1 MKKNYLKILALCLV
15 AAMTMFA
22 FAGCGEG
29 GTKTGGN
36 NEGNQ
41 VFVIGSIGPLT
52 GGAASYGNSA
62 KNGEQIAVD
71 EINAAGGVAGYQ
83 LQLIAEDDQH
93 DAEKSVNA
101 YNNLMD
107 KGMNALIGSV
117 TSVPCI
123 AVTEVSKVDGILQV
137 TPSASAA
144 AAAQYDNCFRIC
156 FTDPQQGEHMAQYI
170 WDQGITSTAVLYD
183 VSDAYS
189 SGIYN
194 AFDTAYKAL
203 GGTVTAAE
211 SFNSGDVDFKT
222 QLTSI
227 KNSGAQAL
235 FMPFYYQEVA
245 YVANQAGDVGL
256 DVPYFGCDGW
266 DGVIKQL
273 NGDTT
278 LIDGAAFLT
287 PFIASATDEKTVAF
301 VEAYQAAYGAVP
313 DQFAADGYDAVY
325 AIAAALEKAG
335 TADNAALVA
344 AMHEIEI
351 DGVTGHM
358 SWDENGDATKSAII
372 AIVQNGDIVPADA
385 EANAE

>member
-29 GTKTGGN
+29 GTKTEGN
-36 NEGNQ
+36 DDGNQ

>member
-1 MKKNYLKILALCLV
+1 MKKNYLKLLALCMV
-15 AAMTMFA
+15 AVVAMFA
-22 FAGCGEG
+22 FAGCGSD
-29 GTKTGGN
+29 N
-36 NEGNQ
+36 NQQQSNNGANDENK
-41 VFVIGSIGPLT
+41 VFYIGSIGPLT
-52 GGAASYGNSA
+52 GAAASYGTSA
-62 KNGEQIAVD
+62 KQGEEIAVA
-71 EINAAGGVAGYQ
+71 EINAAGGVAGYTFE
-83 LQLIAEDDQH
+83 LLAEDDQH

-101 YNNLMD
+101 YNTLMD
-107 KGMNALIGSV
+107 KGMNALVGSV

-123 AVTEVSKVDGILQV
+123 AVTEESHADGLLQI
-137 TPSASAA
+137 TPSGSAI

-170 WDQGITSTAVLYD
+170 YDQGITNCAVLYD

-189 SGIYN
+189 SGIYE
-194 AFDTAYKAL
+194 AFVAAYEGL

-211 SFNSGDVDFKT
+211 SFASGDVDFHT

-256 DVPYFGCDGW
+256 DVPYFGSDGW

-273 NGDTT
+273 EGDTT
-278 LIDGAAFLT
+278 LINGSAFLT
-287 PFIASATDEKTVAF
+287 PFIPSATDEKTVGF
-301 VEAYQAAYGAVP
+301 VTAYQEAYGAVP

-335 TADNAALVA
+335 SADNAALVA
-344 AMHEIEI
+344 AMYDIEI

-358 SWDENGDATKSAII
+358 SWDENGDATKDAII
-372 AIVQNGDIVPADA
+372 AIIQDGDITQA
-385 EANAE
+385 E

>member
-1 MKKNYLKILALCLV
+1 MKKNYFKLLALCMI
-15 AAMTMFA
+15 AAMAMFA
-22 FAGCGEG
+22 FAGCGSDS
-29 GTKTGGN
+29 GTKQGG
-36 NEGNQ
+36 EGDGNQ

-52 GGAASYGNSA
+52 GGAASYGTSA

-71 EINAAGGVAGYQ
+71 EINAAGGVAGYTF
-83 LQLIAEDDQH
+83 QLIAEDDQH

-107 KGMNALIGSV
+107 KGMNALVGSV

-123 AVTEVSKVDGILQV
+123 AVTEVSKIDGVLQI

-144 AAAQYDNCFRIC
+144 PAAQYDNCFRIC

-170 WDQGITSTAVLYD
+170 WDQGIENTAVLYD

-194 AFDTAYKAL
+194 AFDAAYKQL
-203 GGTVTAAE
+203 GGTITTAE

-222 QLTSI
+222 QLTTI
-227 KNSGAQAL
+227 KNSGAEAL

-278 LIDGAAFLT
+278 LINGAAFLT

-301 VEAYQAAYGAVP
+301 VEAYKAAFGAEP

-335 TADNAALVA
+335 SADNEALVA
-344 AMHEIEI
+344 AMYEIEI
-351 DGVTGHM
+351 DGLTGHM

-372 AIVQNGDIVPADA
+372 AIVQDGDIVPA
-385 EANAE
+385 E

>member
-1 MKKNYLKILALCLV
+1 MKKNYLKLFALCMV
-15 AAMTMFA
+15 AVVALFA
-22 FAGCGEG
+22 FAGCGNDNDQTQG
-29 GTKTGGN
+29 GGN
-36 NEGNQ
+36 TGDDESK
-41 VFVIGSIGPLT
+41 VFIIGSIGPLT

-62 KNGEQIAVD
+62 KQGEEIAVA
-71 EINAAGGVAGYQ
+71 EINAAGGVAGYT
-83 LQLIAEDDQH
+83 LQLLAEDDQH
-93 DAEKSVNA
+93 DAEKAVSA
-101 YNNLMD
+101 YNTLMD
-107 KGMNALIGSV
+107 KDMNALIGAV

-123 AVTEVSKVDGILQV
+123 AVTEESHADNLLQI

-156 FTDPQQGEHMAQYI
+156 FTDPQQGQHMADYI
-170 WDQGITSTAVLYD
+170 YAQGVTSCAVLYD

-189 SGIYN
+189 SGIYE
-194 AFDTAYKAL
+194 AFVAAYEAL
-203 GGTVTAAE
+203 GGTVAAAE
-211 SFNSGDVDFKT
+211 SFASGDVDFHT

-256 DVPYFGCDGW
+256 SVPYYGCDGW

-273 NGDTT
+273 EGDTT
-278 LIDGAAFLT
+278 LINGAAFLT
-287 PFIASATDEKTVAF
+287 PFFANATDEKTVGF
-301 VEAYQAAYGAVP
+301 VTAYQEAYGAVP

-335 TADNAALVA
+335 SADSEALIA

-351 DGVTGHM
+351 EGVTGKM
-358 SWDENGDATKSAII
+358 SWDENGDATKEAII
-372 AIVQNGDIVPADA
+372 AIVQDGDTVPA
-385 EANAE
+385 E

>member
-372 AIVQNGDIVPADA
+372 AIVENGDIVPADA

>member
-22 FAGCGEG
+22 FAGCGES

-36 NEGNQ
+36 DDGNQ

>member
-36 NEGNQ
+36 DDGNQ

>member
-22 FAGCGEG
+22 FAGCGDG

-36 NEGNQ
+36 DEGNQ

-335 TADNAALVA
+335 SADNAALVA

-385 EANAE
+385 E

>member
-1 MKKNYLKILALCLV
+1 MKKNYLKLLALCMV
-15 AAMTMFA
+15 AVMALFA
-22 FAGCGEG
+22 FAGCGSDNNG
-29 GTKTGGN
+29 NQQGN
-36 NEGNQ
+36 NNSDDENK

-52 GGAASYGNSA
+52 GAAASYGNSA
-62 KNGEQIAVD
+62 KQGEEVAVA
-71 EINAAGGVAGYQ
+71 EINAAGGVAGYTFQ
-83 LQLIAEDDQH
+83 LLAEDDQH

-101 YNNLMD
+101 YNTLMD
-107 KGMNALIGSV
+107 KGMNALVGAV

-123 AVTEVSKVDGILQV
+123 AVTEESHADGLLQI
-137 TPSASAA
+137 TPSGSAA

-156 FTDPQQGEHMAQYI
+156 FTDPQQGQHMADYI
-170 WDQGITSTAVLYD
+170 FTEQGITSCAVLYD

-189 SGIYN
+189 SGIRD
-194 AFDTAYKAL
+194 AFVEAYKAL
-203 GGTVTAAE
+203 GGTVAADE
-211 SFNSGDVDFKT
+211 SFASGDVDFHT
-222 QLTSI
+222 QLTTI
-227 KNSGAQAL
+227 KNSGAEAL

-256 DVPYFGCDGW
+256 EVPYFGCDGW

-278 LIDGAAFLT
+278 LVDGSAFLT
-287 PFIASATDEKTVAF
+287 PFLPNATDEKTVAF
-301 VEAYQAAYGAVP
+301 VAAYQEAYGAIP

-335 TADNAALVA
+335 SADNEALVA
-344 AMHEIEI
+344 AMYEIEI

-372 AIVQNGDIVPADA
+372 AIIRDGDAFQA
-385 EANAE
+385 E

>member
-1 MKKNYLKILALCLV
+1 MKKNYLKLLALCMV
-15 AAMTMFA
+15 AVMALFA
-22 FAGCGEG
+22 FAGCNDTSDQQQGNNNDDE
-29 GTKTGGN
+29 TKT
-36 NEGNQ
+36 
-41 VFVIGSIGPLT
+41 FIIGSIGPLT
-52 GGAASYGNSA
+52 GGTASYGLSA
-62 KNGEQIAVD
+62 KQGAEVAVA
-71 EINAAGGVAGYQ
+71 EINANGGVAGYT
-83 LQLIAEDDQH
+83 LQLLAEDGQNF
-93 DAEKSVNA
+93 AEKSVNA
-101 YNNLMD
+101 YNTLMD
-107 KGMNALIGSV
+107 KGMNALVGSV

-123 AVTEVSKVDGILQV
+123 AVTDVSSLDGLLQI

-144 AAAQYDNCFRIC
+144 KAAQYDNCFRIC

-170 WDQGITSTAVLYD
+170 WDQGITNCAVLYD
-183 VSDAYS
+183 TADAYS
-189 SGIYN
+189 SGIN
-194 AFDTAYKAL
+194 DAFQVAYKDL
-203 GGTVTAAE
+203 GGTIATAEA
-211 SFNSGDVDFKT
+211 FNSGDVDFHT

-256 DVPYFGCDGW
+256 KVPYFGCDGW

-273 NGDTT
+273 NGDTS
-278 LIDGAAFLT
+278 LINGAAFLT
-287 PFIASATDEKTVAF
+287 PFFANAEDEKTKGF
-301 VEAYQAAYGAVP
+301 VEAYQQTYGAVP

-335 TADNAALVA
+335 STDNAALVA

-372 AIVQNGDIVPADA
+372 AIVQDGNIVPAQ
-385 EANAE
+385 

>member
-1 MKKNYLKILALCLV
+1 MKKNYLKLLALCMV
-15 AAMTMFA
+15 AVMALFA
-22 FAGCGEG
+22 FAGCGSDNSSNQQ
-29 GTKTGGN
+29 GN
-36 NEGNQ
+36 NNDGEETQ

-52 GGAASYGNSA
+52 GPAASYGNSA
-62 KNGEQIAVD
+62 KQGEEVAVA
-71 EINAAGGVAGYQ
+71 EINAAGGVAGYTFQ
-83 LQLIAEDDQH
+83 LLAEDDQH

-101 YNNLMD
+101 YNTLMD
-107 KGMNALIGSV
+107 QGMNALVGSV

-123 AVTEVSKVDGILQV
+123 AVTEESKADGLLQI

-144 AAAQYDNCFRIC
+144 QAAQYDNCFRIC
-156 FTDPQQGEHMAQYI
+156 FTDPQQGQHMADYI
-170 WDQGITSTAVLYD
+170 YAQGITDCAVLYD

-189 SGIYN
+189 SGIYE
-194 AFDTAYKAL
+194 AFVAAYEAK
-203 GGTVTAAE
+203 GGKVVAAE
-211 SFNSGDVDFKT
+211 SFATGDVDFHT
-222 QLTSI
+222 QLTTI

-235 FMPFYYQEVA
+235 FMPFYYTEVA

-278 LIDGAAFLT
+278 LVDGSAFLT
-287 PFIASATDEKTVAF
+287 PFLANATDEKTVKF
-301 VEAYQAAYGAVP
+301 VTAYQEAYGEIP

-335 TADNAALVA
+335 STESADLVA

-351 DGVTGHM
+351 EGVTGKM

-372 AIVQNGDIVPADA
+372 AIIQDGDAVKA
-385 EANAE
+385 E